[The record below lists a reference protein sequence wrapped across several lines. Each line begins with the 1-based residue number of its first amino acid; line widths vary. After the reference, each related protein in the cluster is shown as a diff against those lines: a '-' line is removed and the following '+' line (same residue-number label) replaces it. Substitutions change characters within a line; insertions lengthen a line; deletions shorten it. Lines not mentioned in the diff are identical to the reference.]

1 MRTRRAL
8 LLIADIGA
16 STEYMQFPRSTLGHA
31 EAATTRMLGKVVDA
45 ARGFDL
51 IEIEGDAAFLSR
63 EADALDG
70 DAALAAATKA
80 AVAMHRAFHMERRLV
95 ERNLCPCDSCTQ
107 TQGLK
112 LKFVAHVG
120 EVATQTIKRRRKLVG
135 IDVIFVHRLLKN
147 PVPVAEYLLV
157 SEDLYRNG
165 GTVPS
170 DPGMQEVAQDLE
182 GIGPVHT
189 YFMDVEDIAAPL
201 APLADPSWSRRIGG
215 TFGMVGRGLPYI
227 LGRRRPPSPPSVG

>member
-1 MRTRRAL
+1 MATRRAL
-8 LLIADIGA
+8 LLIADIGGY
-16 STEYMQFPRSTLGHA
+16 TEYMQFHRSILGHA
-31 EAATTRMLGKVVDA
+31 EAATSRMLDKVVDA
-45 ARGFDL
+45 ARDFDL

-63 EADALDG
+63 DADGLDG
-70 DAALAAATKA
+70 AATFSAITQA
-80 AVAMHRAFHMERRLV
+80 AVAMHRAFHEERRLV
-95 ERNLCPCDSCTQ
+95 QLNMCPCQSCTQ
-107 TQGLK
+107 TSALK

-135 IDVIFVHRLLKN
+135 VDVIYVHRLLKN
-147 PVPVAEYLLV
+147 PVPVPEYLLV

-201 APLADPSWSRRIGG
+201 APLTDPSWSRRIGG

-227 LGRRRPPSPPSVG
+227 LGRRRPPSPASVG